1 MVHANG
7 LYFLPYLADVTD
19 NFVSFVCFFCFW
31 HAFSFRR
38 NRRGEDAERF
48 CHLTSK

>member
-19 NFVSFVCFFCFW
+19 NFVSFVCFFLFL
-31 HAFSFRR
+31 A
-38 NRRGEDAERF
+38 RF
-48 CHLTSK
+48 

>member
-19 NFVSFVCFFCFW
+19 NFVSFVCFFVFGTLL
-31 HAFSFRR
+31 AFDETDEVKTLNVF
-38 NRRGEDAERF
+38 AI
-48 CHLTSK
+48 